1 MDGEAIASVANTG
14 CTSVGELIGRLP
26 ATIDVSM
33 IAAETGGWQSLTC
46 KGYGVPDGIGSE
58 WTTESRGVVVA

>member
-1 MDGEAIASVANTG
+1 MDGEAIASVANIG

-33 IAAETGGWQSLTC
+33 IEAETGGRPPLMC
-46 KGYGVPDGIGSE
+46 KGYGVPDGIGSA
-58 WTTESRGVVVA
+58 WTTEFRGVVAA